1 MPWSV
6 VKKDDDANHK
16 SSSKGSN
23 EATCKALVAS
33 WRDGRASITKA
44 FVVVVVVV
52 VVVVKASEA
61 RIVQL
66 VVLKRMMTETR
77 GRKGK
82 RQDVVVKRQ
91 KEAPL

>member
-6 VKKDDDANHK
+6 VKKDDDDANHK

-52 VVVVKASEA
+52 VVKASEA
-61 RIVQL
+61 RIVEL
-66 VVLKRMMTETR
+66 VVLKRMMKETR